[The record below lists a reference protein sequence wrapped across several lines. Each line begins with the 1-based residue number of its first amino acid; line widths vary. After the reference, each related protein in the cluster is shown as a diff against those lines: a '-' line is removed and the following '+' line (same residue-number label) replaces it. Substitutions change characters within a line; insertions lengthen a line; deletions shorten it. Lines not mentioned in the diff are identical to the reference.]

1 MLICI
6 SSCAKRIYRYYT
18 GNFGQ
23 FGYYATNP
31 NFVGN
36 VGQFKRLLDELRSNR
51 FFNERIGALKLLLE
65 RELHDRAKFVIF
77 ATCPDTADQIYNI
90 LSSNFEDVCFRHRTD
105 NEDWKAFV
113 ENPFKAILVCD
124 ETAEERFEYSRE
136 EPVYRSF

>member
-6 SSCAKRIYRYYT
+6 SSCAKEFIVIIPVILVNLVIT
-18 GNFGQ
+18 
-23 FGYYATNP
+23 TNP

-65 RELHDRAKFVIF
+65 RELHDRAKAMIF

-90 LSSNFEDVCFRHRTD
+90 LSSNLKMCVSGTELTMKIGRHLSKT
-105 NEDWKAFV
+105 
-113 ENPFKAILVCD
+113 FKAILVCD
-124 ETAEERFEYSRE
+124 ETAEE
-136 EPVYRSF
+136 V